1 MIDACK
7 LSYLH
12 GWICT
17 CDQRQEQILFLT
29 TIYGWTRDGE
39 LDIPPLWRAK
49 AEQSLLVAERIKGI
63 PGWLTCKATKGI
75 YLLRSFQ
82 LEKLHFLAYILAPDR
97 SKRQHNS
104 SSSSSRV
111 VFSRDAVVIFS
122 CLGEQSKRE
131 DQQWRPG
138 VPVPC
143 PLASSS
149 STSSCTSSSPSSPAG
164 PSTTASTRAS
174 THVSVRFHPISMC
187 SGKGRVVSTSTP
199 RMVRI
204 PMYSGKGSMV

>member
-29 TIYGWTRDGE
+29 TIYGWTVDER
-39 LDIPPLWRAK
+39 WRIGYS
-49 AEQSLLVAERIKGI
+49 SLVESKSRAIS
-63 PGWLTCKATKGI
+63 PGGRKDQRNTW
-75 YLLRSFQ
+75 
-82 LEKLHFLAYILAPDR
+82 LAYLQSNQGEIFAAIVSVRKTALF
-97 SKRQHNS
+97 SVYIG
-104 SSSSSRV
+104 SRPIEASTQQQQQQS